1 MLYILSPTT
10 RQLSDLFC
18 KSRGSCV
25 ESLSLLSVDE
35 NSSSVKKND
44 NEVEKSSQETE
55 NINENENEN
64 NCDQTEFVENNVDI
78 VEEVDNDADAHE
90 WQESDLWKQTKPIT
104 LIKDISKKVKAR
116 RASLMPTEQRRR
128 YGRSFIGISSETI
141 FWIDQVSCQI
151 LRQRL
156 LWICYDYKKLWTR

>member
-1 MLYILSPTT
+1 M
-10 RQLSDLFC
+10 
-18 KSRGSCV
+18 K
-25 ESLSLLSVDE
+25 E
-35 NSSSVKKND
+35 ND

-64 NCDQTEFVENNVDI
+64 NCDQTEFVENNLDI
-78 VEEVDNDADAHE
+78 MEEVDNDADTHE

-128 YGRSFIGISSETI
+128 YGRSFIGIFSEN
-141 FWIDQVSCQI
+141 FFLIDQVSCQI